1 MTLNLEKYDK
11 DVLFLPLGGSNE
23 IGMNL
28 NLYYHQ
34 GKWLMVDLGIGF
46 AEKDFPGID
55 VILPKIDF
63 IEDRKE
69 DLVGLILT
77 HAHEDHIGGVPYLWS
92 YLRCPIYTTQFTA
105 EVLRAKFAEFGI
117 TEDIEINIM
126 DSNHKFDVGPFSVEL
141 IGITHSTPETHG
153 VVIRTPAGNIFH
165 TADWK
170 LDPKPVVGEAT
181 DENRLQQIGDEGV
194 LAMIGDSTNIFTKGK
209 SGSEGDL
216 SISLAKLIREC
227 AKGLIIVT
235 TFASNIARLYSI
247 AKAAEQA
254 NKKVVLAGRALWRLY
269 QAAINSGYLSDIQ
282 PFLQTRQIHD
292 HKRDDILVICTGC
305 QGEELAATGKLSRGE
320 HPDITLDR
328 GDTII
333 FASKIIPGNDKKIYQ
348 LFNRFCKMGVEV
360 LTERDH
366 FVHVSGHPA
375 RDEVARMYELI
386 RPRVAVPVHGEP
398 MHIHEHCSFA
408 REKGIKYAVEVE
420 NGAIIHLNAET
431 PHIIGKVDSGYL
443 GVDGNYMVDEFSP
456 ILRDRLVMRDHG
468 MILAIVL
475 LGKGNRLIRARVL
488 APGLLDRYKDG
499 DIFSAM
505 NDAIKGDFAA
515 NRRRDERSVGKALS
529 GILRKIARREKG
541 KEPKVII
548 HIERVQ

>member
-1 MTLNLEKYDK
+1 MLKLEKYHNDL
-11 DVLFLPLGGSNE
+11 LFLPLGGANE

-46 AEKDFPGID
+46 AEKDFPGVD

-69 DLVGLILT
+69 HLVALILT

-105 EVLRAKFAEFGI
+105 EVLKAKFAEFGLH
-117 TEDIEINIM
+117 EDIPINVV
-126 DSNHKFDVGPFSVEL
+126 DTNHRFDVEPFAIEL
-141 IGITHSTPETHG
+141 VGITHSTPETHG
-153 VVIRTPAGNIFH
+153 LVIRTKAGNVFH
-165 TADWK
+165 TSDWK
-170 LDPKPVVGEAT
+170 LDHNPLVGDKT
-181 DENRLQQIGDEGV
+181 DENRLKEIGDEGV
-194 LAMIGDSTNIFTKGK
+194 LAMIGDSTNIFTEGT

-216 SISLAKLIREC
+216 SESLTKLIAEC
-227 AKGLIIVT
+227 KSGLVVVT

-247 AKAAEQA
+247 AKAAEKI

-269 QAAINSGYLSDIQ
+269 QAAVNSGYLSDIK
-282 PFLQTRQIHD
+282 PFIQTRQMSD
-292 HKRDDILVICTGC
+292 HKREEILVICTGC
-305 QGEELAATGKLSRGE
+305 QGEELAATGRMARGE
-320 HPDITLDR
+320 HPDITLEK

-333 FASKIIPGNDKKIYQ
+333 FASKIIPGNDKKIYG

-375 RDEVARMYELI
+375 RDEVAKMYELI
-386 RPRVAVPVHGEP
+386 RPKVAVPVHGEP
-398 MHIHEHCSFA
+398 MHIHEHCKFA
-408 REKGIKYAVEVE
+408 REKGIQHAVEIE
-420 NGAIIHLNAET
+420 NGAIIYLNAEK

-443 GVDGNYMVDEFSP
+443 GVDGTYMLDEFSP

-468 MILAIVL
+468 LLLVVL
-475 LGKGNRLIRARVL
+475 VLGKGNRLIRGRVL
-488 APGLLDRYKDG
+488 APGFLDRYKDS
-499 DIFSAM
+499 DIFTTM
-505 NDAIKGDFAA
+505 NDAIKTDFTT
-515 NRRRDERSVGKALS
+515 NLRRDEKSIGKALS
-529 GILRKIARREKG
+529 NILRKIARREKG
-541 KEPKVII
+541 KEPKIII
-548 HIERVQ
+548 HIERV